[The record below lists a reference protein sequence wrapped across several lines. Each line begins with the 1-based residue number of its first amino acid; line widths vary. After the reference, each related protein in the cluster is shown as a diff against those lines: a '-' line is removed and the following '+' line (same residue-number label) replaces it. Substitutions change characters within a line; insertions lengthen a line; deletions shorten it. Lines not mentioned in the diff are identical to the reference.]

1 MVDWRMV
8 LVRVMSE
15 SAEIAEKL
23 AKKLL
28 QFGELANF
36 EHVGSGKIGV
46 MHSVDLQE
54 TKPLKARKVV

>member
-1 MVDWRMV
+1 MV

-15 SAEIAEKL
+15 SANQAEKV

-28 QFGELANF
+28 QSGDLVNF
-36 EHVGSGKIGV
+36 EHVGSGVIGS

-54 TKPLKARKVV
+54 TKPMKARKVV